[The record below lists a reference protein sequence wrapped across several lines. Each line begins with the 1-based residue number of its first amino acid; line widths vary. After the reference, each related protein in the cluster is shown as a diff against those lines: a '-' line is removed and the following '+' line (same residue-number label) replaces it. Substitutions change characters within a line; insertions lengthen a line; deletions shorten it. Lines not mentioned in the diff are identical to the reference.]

1 MTDKSKK
8 VSAQSLL
15 SIELEME
22 KANRYATEKL
32 LQEKEREIN
41 HLKSLLHKDKPLTPY
56 MSGADMLQTISFYLQ
71 VGILIENESGLVV
84 SINRSFCNLLH
95 LNQPIDTLI
104 GTDLLQTNA
113 FNAGL
118 FSNPFYFQQR
128 TNEILSGRS
137 EVRQDAIELKDG
149 MVIERDYIPLFDGD
163 QYHGHIWFYYDA
175 TDKYNLEKKLAKQKD
190 IYESILSYL
199 PADIAVLK
207 PAFADLFLNP
217 IAIKDNDLR
226 QWIIEW
232 LIGKKNKTNIT
243 SSNVDSNNNS
253 YHALFQR
260 VMTEK
265 KGGQIEEKKMIE
277 NGDTQYLLKNL
288 TPILDDDGELNMVI
302 GYHTDITERVKIEE
316 ELTKAKQA
324 TEELA
329 KAKDLF
335 LANVSHEIRT
345 PMNGIL
351 GIVNLLG
358 KTNLDSQQ
366 KKLASMIHEAASNLL
381 VIVNDILNLE
391 KITAGKL
398 ELEEVPFLIVDK
410 CQILVDS
417 FQFKAKEKQLELTF
431 DNDLPTNLTLL
442 GDPYRLTQI
451 MNNLIGNAIKFTNK
465 GSIQIMLSAITENE
479 QDIWIK
485 CSVKDSGIGIDP
497 TQIAQLFEPYKQA
510 ESSTTRKYGGTG
522 LGLSISKKLVEL
534 MGGRI
539 AVESNPN
546 KGATFSF
553 TLPFKKNLTPTVVKK
568 INTNFN
574 QLKGCRVLLAED
586 VEMNQLIARS
596 ILEEKGIYVTI
607 ASDGKEVIEKV
618 EQYQFDLIL
627 MDISMPFIDGIQ
639 ATSIIRSMKD
649 PKKNNIPI
657 IALTANA
664 LNGDKKKYQDAG
676 MNGFIG
682 KPFLEQPFLTAMLQA
697 LQKDNFVIIEDPVK
711 PLASAS
717 EKLYNEATIMGMGRN
732 NPAFIQKMIG
742 LFLKTMPADMSL
754 VESAAS
760 SQDWKLVERTAH
772 RMKSAIRSMGISIAI
787 EPIKTIE
794 EMAQMTEVSPDILQ
808 NIQEINGMLAQVIA
822 QLKSDYPDIVVP
834 K

>member
-1 MTDKSKK
+1 MTDKSKQAK
-8 VSAQSLL
+8 AQSLL

-22 KANRYATEKL
+22 KAKRYAAEKL

-41 HLKSLLHKDKPLTPY
+41 HLKSLLHKDKPLTPSI
-56 MSGADMLQTISFYLQ
+56 SGADMLQTISFYLQ

-84 SINRSFCNLLH
+84 SINRAFCNLMH
-95 LNQPIDTLI
+95 LNQSIDTLI

-113 FNAGL
+113 LNATL

-128 TNEILSGRS
+128 TNEILSNRS
-137 EVRQDAIELKDG
+137 EVRHDALEFKDG
-149 MVIERDYIPLFDGD
+149 IVIERDYIPLFDGD

-175 TDKYNLEKKLAKQKD
+175 TTKYNLEKKLAKQKD
-190 IYESILSYL
+190 IYESILSHL
-199 PADIAVLK
+199 PTDIAVLK
-207 PAFADLFLNP
+207 PVYADLFLNP

-232 LIGKKNKTNIT
+232 LIGKQHHSTQK
-243 SSNVDSNNNS
+243 SLDSNAKINS
-253 YHALFQR
+253 YHALFEY

-265 KGGQIEEKKMIE
+265 KAGQIEEQKIID
-277 NGDTQYLLKNL
+277 NGEVQHILRNL
-288 TPILDDDGELNMVI
+288 TPVLDDDGELNMVI
-302 GYHTDITERVKIEE
+302 GYNTDITERVKIEE
-316 ELTKAKQA
+316 ELTKAKLA

-358 KTNLDSQQ
+358 KTNLDAQQ
-366 KKLASMIHEAASNLL
+366 KKLAAMIHEAASNLL

-398 ELEEVPFLIVDK
+398 ELEEVPFSIVEK
-410 CQILVDS
+410 CQLLIDS
-417 FQFKAKEKQLELTF
+417 FQIKAKEKQLTLHFDTELTEK
-431 DNDLPTNLTLL
+431 LVLL
-442 GDPYRLTQI
+442 GDPYRLSQI
-451 MNNLIGNAIKFTNK
+451 LNNLIGNAIKFTNK
-465 GSIQIMLSAITENE
+465 GGIQVLLSAITETD

-522 LGLSISKKLVEL
+522 LGLSISKKLVEIL
-534 MGGRI
+534 GGRI
-539 AVESNPN
+539 AVESKPN
-546 KGATFSF
+546 LGATFSI
-553 TLPFKKNLTPTVVKK
+553 TLPFKKQLQPTTVKK
-568 INTNFN
+568 MAVNFK

-618 EQYQFDLIL
+618 KQYQFDLIL

-649 PKKNNIPI
+649 PQKNSIPI

-682 KPFLEQPFLTAMLQA
+682 KPFMEQPFLTAMLQA
-697 LQKDNFVIIEDPVK
+697 LQKDNFVIIEDPIK
-711 PLASAS
+711 PQTIVS
-717 EKLYNEATIMGMGRN
+717 EKLYNEATIMGMGKN
-732 NPAFIQKMIG
+732 NPAFIEKMIG
-742 LFLKTMPADMSL
+742 LFLKTMPADMRL
-754 VESAAS
+754 LESAAS
-760 SQDWKLVERTAH
+760 NYEWKMVERTAH

-787 EPIKTIE
+787 EPIKSIE
-794 EMAQMTEVSPDILQ
+794 EMAQQDQVSPEIQ
-808 NIQEINGMLAQVIA
+808 QYIQEINGMLAQVIA
-822 QLKSDYPDIVVP
+822 QLKSDYPNIVVP

>member
-8 VSAQSLL
+8 ASAQSLL

-22 KANRYATEKL
+22 KANRYAAEKL
-32 LQEKEREIN
+32 LLEKDREIS
-41 HLKSLLHKDKPLTPY
+41 HLKSLLHKDKALTPN

-84 SINRSFCNLLH
+84 SINRALCNLLH
-95 LNQPIDTLI
+95 LHQSIDSLI

-113 FNAGL
+113 FNAAL

-128 TNEILSGRS
+128 TNEILSNRT
-137 EVRQDAIELKDG
+137 EVRHDAIELKDG

-199 PADIAVLK
+199 PTDIAVLK

-232 LIGKKNKTNIT
+232 LIGKKNKTTLTTTDEDTNI
-243 SSNVDSNNNS
+243 NS
-253 YHALFQR
+253 YHALFHY

-265 KGGQIEEKKMIE
+265 KGGHIEEKKTID
-277 NGDTQYLLKNL
+277 NGEVQYLLRHL

-302 GYHTDITERVKIEE
+302 GYNTDITERVKIEA

-358 KTNLDSQQ
+358 KTNLDQQQ

-398 ELEEVPFLIVDK
+398 ELEEVPFLIVEK
-410 CQILVDS
+410 CQLLVDS
-417 FQFKAKEKQLELTF
+417 FQIKAKEKELELSF
-431 DNDLPTNLTLL
+431 ENHLPLDLTLL

-451 MNNLIGNAIKFTNK
+451 LNNLIGNSIKFTNK
-465 GSIQIMLSAITENE
+465 GGIQIILSAITENDQE
-479 QDIWIK
+479 IWIR
-485 CSVKDSGIGIDP
+485 CAVKDTGIGIEP
-497 TQIAQLFEPYKQA
+497 AQIAQLFEPYKQA

-534 MGGRI
+534 LGGRI
-539 AVESNPN
+539 AVESKPN
-546 KGATFSF
+546 KGATFSIM
-553 TLPFKKNLTPTVVKK
+553 LPFKKNLTPTTAKK
-568 INTNFN
+568 INANFN

-607 ASDGKEVIEKV
+607 ASNGKEVIEKV

-649 PKKNNIPI
+649 PQKSSIPI

-682 KPFLEQPFLTAMLQA
+682 KPFSEKPFLTAMLQA
-697 LQKDNFVIIEDPVK
+697 LQKDNFVIIEEPVK
-711 PLASAS
+711 PNSTVS

-742 LFLKTMPADMSL
+742 LFLKTMPADMML
-754 VESAAS
+754 IESAAQ

-787 EPIKTIE
+787 DPIKTIE
-794 EMAQMTEVSPDILQ
+794 EMAQQSQVSPDIQQ
-808 NIQEINGMLAQVIA
+808 NIQEINGILAQVIT
-822 QLKSDYPDIVVP
+822 QLKSDYPTIVVP